1 MCPAGERRKKRL
13 LRSLYLQAKADGST
27 ISSAEASSVLL
38 LQVHLELLLLLRI
51 HLVGFAL
58 WNSVTLH
65 TLQMATGIK
74 ATSDSKKV

>member
-27 ISSAEASSVLL
+27 ISSAKASSVLL